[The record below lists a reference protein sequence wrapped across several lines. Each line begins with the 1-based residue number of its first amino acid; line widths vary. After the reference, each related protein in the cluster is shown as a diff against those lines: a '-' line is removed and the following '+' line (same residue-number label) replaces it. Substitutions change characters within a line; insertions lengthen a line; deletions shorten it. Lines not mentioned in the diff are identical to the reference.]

1 MNFRQFHKIS
11 KLSCCMS
18 FRFVNLQLWSV
29 YYVVVALLLLLL
41 LCTILHSSLLLALL
55 CSYYYL
61 TTTTLLSYIYYST
74 MSLSHSFLARLN
86 CSFLATLLCFGRCL
100 LCLLSPSLLLSGA
113 CCACSLH
120 LVCCWCCLVLAVLPL
135 SLSRATGANTRDNVF
150 IFLRSGFW
158 WDDRDGVQI
167 QTHASC

>member
-1 MNFRQFHKIS
+1 MNFRKFHKLS

-18 FRFVNLQLWSV
+18 FGFVNLQVESV
-29 YYVVVALLLLLL
+29 YYAVVALLPMLLLSVLLLL

-61 TTTTLLSYIYYST
+61 TTTTLLSYIYYYA

-86 CSFLATLLCFGRCL
+86 CSFLATHLCFSRCL

-120 LVCCWCCLVLAVLPL
+120 LWCCWCV
-135 SLSRATGANTRDNVF
+135 
-150 IFLRSGFW
+150 
-158 WDDRDGVQI
+158 
-167 QTHASC
+167 